1 MGSGVC
7 GTVELAGK
15 TRFAIPSFSR
25 YSIPPTTTFQG
36 GKPEVAPTNAVIS
49 SVLRPD
55 GHRISAAFFAA
66 AGADPSGA
74 GPLPGYLHKR
84 LLGGPFAPLVS
95 AAYGGTP
102 GASSAAM
109 PRPHRW
115 LLSLEH
121 AGADPVLNVCDALL
135 QSRSPTLEADQERLP
150 IISLSQGMS
159 SSGDLLTAG
168 PVPAIA
174 TCCALHER
182 LPRPT
187 LEPGRGRRTPPLLVY
202 APLSFLAHAAEI
214 APVRITVIDSAML
227 ASRVSSVRFQAK
239 SPHPDYSKSVS
250 GETFLA
256 SGVLGGPPPRLN
268 G

>member
-1 MGSGVC
+1 MAPIESLRSATTYPRRLAQVRRVIASRWAVSFLAWQLGHSTATERRSAGSWDRC
-7 GTVELAGK
+7 ATFSS
-15 TRFAIPSFSR
+15 RFER
-25 YSIPPTTTFQG
+25 PPTALAHISRAFQG

-121 AGADPVLNVCDALL
+121 AGADPALNLCDALL
-135 QSRSPTLEADQERLP
+135 QSRSPTFEADQSGFQYFPIPRACLPPTSCSPLDRSQRLRP
-150 IISLSQGMS
+150 AAPSTSGSPALLSKPAVVGAPRPFRSTRPSLSLRMPQRS
-159 SSGDLLTAG
+159 
-168 PVPAIA
+168 
-174 TCCALHER
+174 H
-182 LPRPT
+182 
-187 LEPGRGRRTPPLLVY
+187 
-202 APLSFLAHAAEI
+202 
-214 APVRITVIDSAML
+214 
-227 ASRVSSVRFQAK
+227 Q
-239 SPHPDYSKSVS
+239 
-250 GETFLA
+250 
-256 SGVLGGPPPRLN
+256 
-268 G
+268 